1 MWELMV
7 AVPFMATRRNK
18 LIKQTKTQSMN
29 IQKLNRLALL
39 IWLLFLSSTLL
50 AQKYPFQNPNLPIN
64 KRVDNIISLLTL
76 DEKISCLS
84 TDPSVPRLEIKG
96 TRHAEGLH
104 GLAKGGP
111 SNWGQ
116 REPVTTTIFPQ
127 AIGLAESWDP
137 EVLKRVA
144 TIESYET
151 RYIVQSPKYKKGG
164 LVVRA
169 PNADLG
175 RDPRWGR
182 NEECYGEDAWFN
194 ATMAVAFVKGLQGD
208 DPKYWRTASLLK
220 HFLANSNEDGR
231 DSSSSNFDERLLR
244 EYYAYPFW
252 RGIVEGGSRAYMA
265 SYNSYNGVPMT
276 VNPILKDITAKEWG
290 QDGIICTDG
299 GAFALLINAHKYFPD
314 AEKAATGCIK
324 AGINQ
329 FLDRVYP
336 AGIKAAL
343 AAKDIT
349 EADLDSVLKG
359 NFRVMIKLGL
369 LDPPEMVPYNNIG
382 ITDATDPWLTK
393 ENQQAAR
400 EVTQKTIVLLK
411 NSKNLLP
418 LDKGKIKS
426 IAVIGPRADEVLL
439 DWYSGTPP
447 YTISPF
453 TGIEN
458 KVGDQVEV
466 KLAIDNTNDAA
477 VNLAKSADVAIVL
490 VGNHPT
496 CNASGWGK
504 CPTPSDGREA
514 VDRKVM
520 ILEQEELIKQVYQ
533 ANPKTIVVLVSSF
546 PYTINWT
553 QENVP
558 AILHIT
564 HASQEMGNALA
575 DVLFGDYNPGGR
587 LVQTWPLS
595 MDQLPPMMDYNIRN
609 GHTYMYFKDEP
620 LYPFGYGLSYTTFD
634 YSKLELSSKKL
645 KSNGEITVR
654 VTVRNTGKRMGDEV
668 VQLYVKHLNS
678 AVSRPLKEIKGFSR
692 ITLNP
697 NESRI
702 VEIPLKAETL
712 AFWNVTRHKFVVE
725 PDQVQIMVGTSSL
738 DIKMKETIQ
747 VVE

>member
-1 MWELMV
+1 MQ
-7 AVPFMATRRNK
+7 K
-18 LIKQTKTQSMN
+18 LIRVSF
-29 IQKLNRLALL
+29 L
-39 IWLLFLSSTLL
+39 ITFLLFISATLQ
-50 AQKYPFQNPNLPIN
+50 AQKYPFQNPNLSIDQ
-64 KRVDNIISLLTL
+64 RVDNIISLLTL
-76 DEKISCLS
+76 DEKIACLS
-84 TDPSVPRLEIKG
+84 TNPSVPRLEIKG
-96 TRHAEGLH
+96 TGHVEGLH

-137 EVLKRVA
+137 EVLRRVA

-151 RYIVQSPKYKKGG
+151 RFIVQSPKYHKGG

-194 ATMAVAFVKGLQGD
+194 GTMTVAFVKGLQGD
-208 DPKYWRTASLLK
+208 DPKYWRTASLMK
-220 HFLANSNEDGR
+220 HFLANSNENGR

-252 RGIVEGGSRAYMA
+252 RGVVEGGSRAYMTA
-265 SYNSYNGVPMT
+265 YNAYNGIPMT
-276 VNPILKDITAKEWG
+276 VHPILKDITVKEWG
-290 QDGIICTDG
+290 LDGIICTDG
-299 GAFALLINAHKYFPD
+299 GAFALLMNAHKYYPD
-314 AEKAATGCIK
+314 ADKAAAGCIK

-336 AGIKAAL
+336 AGTKGAL
-343 AAKDIT
+343 AKNYIT
-349 EADLDSVLKG
+349 EASLDSVLKG
-359 NFRVMIKLGL
+359 NFRIMIKLGL
-369 LDPPEMVPYNNIG
+369 LDPPEMVPYSSIG
-382 ITDATDPWLTK
+382 ISDTIPPWLTK
-393 ENQQAAR
+393 ENQLAAR

-447 YTISPF
+447 YTISPLA
-453 TGIEN
+453 GIKN
-458 KVGDQVEV
+458 KVGDAVDV
-466 KLAIDNTNDAA
+466 KYAKDNVDDAA
-477 VNLAKSADVAIVL
+477 VKLAKSADVAICI

-496 CNASGWGK
+496 CEGAGWGK

-520 ILEQEELIKQVYQ
+520 ILEQEELIKKVYSV
-533 ANPKTIVVLVSSF
+533 NPNTIVVLVSSF

-553 QENVP
+553 QENIP
-558 AILHIT
+558 AILHMT

-575 DVLFGDYNPGGR
+575 DVLFGDFNPGGR
-587 LVQTWPLS
+587 LVQTWPKS
-595 MDQLPPMMDYNIRN
+595 MDQLPLMMDYNIRN
-609 GHTYMYFKDEP
+609 GHTYMYFKGEP
-620 LYPFGYGLSYTTFD
+620 LYPFGYGLSYSTFD

-645 KSNGEITVR
+645 KSDGEIIVR
-654 VTVRNTGKRMGDEV
+654 VTVRNTGKRTGDEV

-678 AVSRPLKEIKGFSR
+678 TVDHPLKEIKGFKR
-692 ITLNP
+692 ITLKP
-697 NESRI
+697 NESKT

-712 AFWNVTRHKFVVE
+712 AYWNVSKHKFVVE
-725 PDQVQIMVGTSSL
+725 EDKIQLTVGTSSL
-738 DIKMKETIQ
+738 DTKLQETIQ
-747 VVE
+747 MMH